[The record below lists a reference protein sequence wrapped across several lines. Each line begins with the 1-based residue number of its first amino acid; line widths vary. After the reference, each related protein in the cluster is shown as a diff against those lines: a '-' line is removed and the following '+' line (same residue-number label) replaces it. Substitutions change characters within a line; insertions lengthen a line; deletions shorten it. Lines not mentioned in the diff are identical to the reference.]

1 MLKRTHKTRQTLKPS
16 SRNKMYNLINNTKR
30 AIEDGEHKKKR
41 RAFSKCTK
49 RLNFKSENIY
59 IQIESKQTRREINST
74 KQHTMVRKLI
84 HLITKVLVPTPIFSF
99 LLLCLS
105 SLSI

>member
-16 SRNKMYNLINNTKR
+16 SRNKPMYDLINNTKR
-30 AIEDGEHKKKR
+30 ANEEMENTKKEGPFQNVQKDSTSKVKKK
-41 RAFSKCTK
+41 
-49 RLNFKSENIY
+49 N
-59 IQIESKQTRREINST
+59 QIESKQTRREINST
-74 KQHTMVRKLI
+74 KHTMVRKLI

-105 SLSI
+105 CLSI